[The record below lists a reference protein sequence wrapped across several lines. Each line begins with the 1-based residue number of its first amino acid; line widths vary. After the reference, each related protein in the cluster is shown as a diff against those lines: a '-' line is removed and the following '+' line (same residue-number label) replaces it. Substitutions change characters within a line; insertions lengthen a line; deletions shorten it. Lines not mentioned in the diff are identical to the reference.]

1 MRVLLVSA
9 NTERI
14 KMTSLPLGL
23 GMVATAVRQAGH
35 ETVFL
40 DLLSEADPIAAV
52 RRTVA
57 DFSPQVTAE
66 MTANQVYE
74 ALCATQP

>member
-35 ETVFL
+35 ETVYL
-40 DLLSEADPIAAV
+40 
-52 RRTVA
+52 
-57 DFSPQVTAE
+57 
-66 MTANQVYE
+66 
-74 ALCATQP
+74 

>member
-23 GMVATAVRQAGH
+23 GMVAKAVRQAGH
-35 ETVFL
+35 ETAFL
-40 DLLSEADPIAAV
+40 DLRFYIRPGLETFIREAIARRHLPIPD
-52 RRTVA
+52 R
-57 DFSPQVTAE
+57 
-66 MTANQVYE
+66 
-74 ALCATQP
+74 

>member
-23 GMVATAVRQAGH
+23 GIVALAAH
-35 ETVFL
+35 PCLET
-40 DLLSEADPIAAV
+40 S
-52 RRTVA
+52 TVPRA
-57 DFSPQVTAE
+57 SASG
-66 MTANQVYE
+66 
-74 ALCATQP
+74 L

>member
-35 ETVFL
+35 ETAFL
-40 DLLSEADPIAAV
+40 DLLSETDPIAAV
-52 RRTVA
+52 RRVVA
-57 DFSPQVTAE
+57 DFSPQVIGLSIRNIDDQTHA
-66 MTANQVYE
+66 
-74 ALCATQP
+74 